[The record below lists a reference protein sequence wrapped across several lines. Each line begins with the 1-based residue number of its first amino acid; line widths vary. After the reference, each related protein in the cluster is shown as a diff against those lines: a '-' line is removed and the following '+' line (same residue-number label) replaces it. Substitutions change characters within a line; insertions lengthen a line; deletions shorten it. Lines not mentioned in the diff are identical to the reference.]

1 MADNNREWK
10 IRYRGHKHEHNKA
23 PKLMDEEEFEKA
35 AGLDVEDK
43 LPEILNSKDSVNT
56 KHEKM
61 VKIATEKIP
70 RGQRKV
76 GIKGLA

>member
-1 MADNNREWK
+1 
-10 IRYRGHKHEHNKA
+10 
-23 PKLMDEEEFEKA
+23 MDEEEFEKA